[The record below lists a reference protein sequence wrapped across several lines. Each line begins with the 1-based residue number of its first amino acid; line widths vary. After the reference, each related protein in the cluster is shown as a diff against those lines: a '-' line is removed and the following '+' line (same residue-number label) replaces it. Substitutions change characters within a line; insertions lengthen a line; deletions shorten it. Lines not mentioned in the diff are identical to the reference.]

1 MDTPGID
8 QAEADI
14 RRADR
19 ARIFM
24 EEGIFQDAWQA
35 LEEMLTEQWRK
46 SPASSPEIREEA
58 YRTLRAMD
66 GLRNVLDGFVQ
77 SGVMARY
84 SLEQTKV
91 DALVSTQ

>member
-24 EEGIFQDAWQA
+24 EEGIFQDAWQE
-35 LEEMLTEQWRK
+35 LEDKLTAQWRNSK
-46 SPASSPEIREEA
+46 PSETELREELH
-58 YRTLRAMD
+58 RKLQAMN
-66 GLRNVLDGFVQ
+66 GLRNILDAYVQ
-77 SGVMARY
+77 SGAMARF
-84 SLEQTKV
+84 SLEQTRL
-91 DALVSTQ
+91 DALVSGQ

>member
-1 MDTPGID
+1 MSDD

-24 EEGIFQDAWQA
+24 EEGIFQDAWQE
-35 LEEMLTEQWRK
+35 LEEILTAQWRK

-66 GLRNVLDGFVQ
+66 GLRNILDGYVQ
-77 SGVMARY
+77 SGVMARF
-84 SLEQTKV
+84 SLEQTRL
-91 DALVSTQ
+91 DALVSGQ